1 MRRKGD
7 VLRLRRMLVVLAGR
21 DAPRGPMRPGGG
33 LRPTPVVVTVVFM
46 VAGIS
51 GWAMFACSG
60 GASLSGDMTGED
72 AASEV
77 YEDATVDGGEDWWPP
92 FPDWSDIEYL
102 DAGPV
107 DLPYVPQCGNA
118 VLDPGEECDDSNR
131 VNGDGCDWRC
141 RLGDGEP
148 PPDPDRDA
156 GTYETTDAGG
166 DPIEGIATPDYLTM
180 DLVWADTAF
189 AVALCEDL
197 EPSLPGEGPWA
208 FRFAR
213 FDRTGGRVG
222 PSWTYPAPSSSVV
235 RLVWTGDGF
244 GLFFVHAGAGVALLR
259 LDPEG

>member
-1 MRRKGD
+1 
-7 VLRLRRMLVVLAGR
+7 
-21 DAPRGPMRPGGG
+21 
-33 LRPTPVVVTVVFM
+33 VVVTVVFM